1 MSQSPWNIALFLSD
15 ITVQN
20 NRAALCLPAGTRAGG
35 MALPASVVASN
46 SESKLSSLV
55 VLMHMV
61 KFNSSALDLKLQT
74 LNSEKNTW
82 F

>member
-1 MSQSPWNIALFLSD
+1 
-15 ITVQN
+15 
-20 NRAALCLPAGTRAGG
+20 

-74 LNSEKNTW
+74 LNSEKNT
-82 F
+82 